1 MTIFGLHS
9 KSLYMKKIFFVFV
22 LAFFVSVGF
31 SQVYF
36 SVDDI
41 FLSPNTP
48 TTHDSVNIVLSGNLA
63 STGAY
68 IDTAFFEIIDHE
80 VNITVNCNTDGGFD
94 MIVEYE
100 KIINLGLLPSG
111 DYHINLSGEFFGDQV
126 SDPNQYLF
134 SVSDFSGVH
143 QEKKTNQMIIFPNP
157 SSGVFHIDDSDIT
170 NIELYNN
177 TGKLLFS
184 IEQNNTID
192 IQHLPNGIYFIK
204 TFIFN
209 QVYYNK
215 LLKR

>member
-1 MTIFGLHS
+1 
-9 KSLYMKKIFFVFV
+9 MKKIFFVFV

-41 FLSPNTP
+41 FLNPENP

-68 IDTAFFEIIDHE
+68 IDTVFFEIIDHE

-100 KIINLGLLPSG
+100 KIINLGLLSSG
-111 DYHINLSGEFFGDQV
+111 NYHINLSGEFFDDQV
-126 SDPNQYLF
+126 SDPDQYLF
-134 SVSDFSGVH
+134 SISDFSGLH
-143 QEKKTNQMIIFPNP
+143 QEKKVNQIKIFPNP

-177 TGKLLFS
+177 TGKLLFI
-184 IEQNNTID
+184 IEQNNTVD
-192 IQHLPNGIYFIK
+192 IQQLPDGVYFIK
-204 TFIFN
+204 TYKDN

-215 LLKR
+215 LLKK